1 MADAV
6 SAFIDAGSAIQQ
18 GDFDAA
24 AAQVGPVV
32 EDAVEKAPKPKPGDD
47 CAAAAAKGALGG
59 AGAGAAAGAA
69 IFPPFGA
76 LIGAGVGALAGG
88 LAAGASG
95 GCFDGSIDWKAEA
108 QQAWAEA
115 PFVRRIDIAGPAL
128 RKGETWTPGYN
139 AAEKRLLAFPIG
151 KRGLTIGGYMY
162 LMRRARELG
171 GGSAELARIVS
182 LVAPAPASTPTAKYE
197 AQVVA
202 SKGYRDIEQNAKAL
216 GATDAGKLQ
225 RNLLKQMRIG
235 ALMRGGFDRA
245 EAERRVLG
253 EAFGDTKIELQE
265 LRRLISAA
273 EPLRSYTGP
282 LVSIFGRPK
291 PGAGAATT
299 RALDVDTQPSAA
311 LPIALGAAAVGAYFL
326 LAK

>member
-24 AAQVGPVV
+24 AADVAPVV
-32 EDAVEKAPKPKPGDD
+32 EQQIEKQTKPKPGDD
-47 CAAAAAKGALGG
+47 CAAAAAKGAVSGAAAG
-59 AGAGAAAGAA
+59 AGAGAAIGG
-69 IFPPFGA
+69 PFGA

-88 LAAGASG
+88 LAAGAEG
-95 GCFDGSIDWKAEA
+95 GCFDASIDWKAEA
-108 QQAWAEA
+108 RRVWDEA
-115 PFVRRIDIAGPAL
+115 PFFRRVDIAGATL
-128 RKGETWTPGYN
+128 RKGESWTPGYN
-139 AAEKRLLAFPIG
+139 AAEKRLAAFPIG
-151 KRGLTIGGYMY
+151 KRGLTIGGYMH

-182 LVAPAPASTPTAKYE
+182 LVAPAPASAPTAKYE

-202 SKGYRDIEQNAKAL
+202 SKGYKDIEKNAKAL
-216 GATDAGKLQ
+216 GATDAGKMQ

-235 ALMRGGFDRA
+235 ALVKGGFDRA
-245 EAERRVLG
+245 EAQKRVLG
-253 EAFGDTKIELQE
+253 KAFGSTEIELRE

-273 EPLRSYTGP
+273 EPTKSYTGP

-291 PGAGAATT
+291 PGAGPATT
-299 RALDVDTQPSAA
+299 RALDADGQPSAA